1 MSCSVRACY
10 FCVRF
15 SLAFQRKDA
24 AAQTTQTTQTTS
36 ERCKSPETTLIASIR
51 QHTSPVAETTD
62 TERQDAG
69 ANDLTAAPAG
79 PKDRNSQLASQPQSR
94 MGGKMLLHLRPH
106 AAPDDQGD
114 GGFTLR

>member
-1 MSCSVRACY
+1 M
-10 FCVRF
+10 FGF

-24 AAQTTQTTQTTS
+24 AAQTTQTTS
-36 ERCKSPETTLIASIR
+36 EQCKSPETTLIASIR

-79 PKDRNSQLASQPQSR
+79 PKDRNS
-94 MGGKMLLHLRPH
+94 
-106 AAPDDQGD
+106 
-114 GGFTLR
+114 